1 MFRNVKKVSIIEYLK
16 GTLKL
21 NMWEGMDFDVE
32 RYLNSGFLSFVD
44 VWMCAD
50 AWGKDLEEY
59 TLKH

>member
-44 VWMCAD
+44 VWMCAS
-50 AWGKDLEEY
+50 
-59 TLKH
+59 